1 MGDGMMSDQIRW
13 FVGIDWASE
22 QHHVALLDADG
33 NRVEEW
39 RVTHSGAELGQ
50 LCDRLLAKTGA
61 KPSEIA
67 VAIETPRGPVVETL
81 LERGFQLYSIN
92 PKQLD
97 RFRDRFTVAG
107 AKDDSRDANV
117 LGASLRTDR
126 AAFRTIRL
134 DDPLI
139 IALREWVRIRDEL
152 SNERTR
158 LMNRMRDQLWRYYPQ
173 VAQLGDDLGA
183 EWLMQLWERVPTPQ
197 KAARV
202 TEKALAAILK
212 KHRIRRIDAAGA
224 LRILRQP
231 PISVAPGTVEA
242 ATGHI
247 QILIARLR
255 LANEQIRDAE
265 RQLDQLCSKI
275 EESTPGQICEQH
287 DMSILRSFGG
297 LGRINIATL
306 LAEACEP
313 LRRRDYHALRM
324 LSGVAPVSRRSGKK
338 WIVLRRYAC
347 NKRLALAV
355 FHWARVAIQQ
365 DPISRDRYAALRQ
378 HGHSHG
384 RALRTVGDR
393 LLYVLCTLLERQ
405 TPFRPDYQNSQPAT
419 AT

>member
-1 MGDGMMSDQIRW
+1 MSDQVRW

-33 NRVEEW
+33 NCIEEW
-39 RVTHSGAELGQ
+39 QVVHSGSELGQ

-107 AKDDSRDANV
+107 AKDDSRDAQV

-126 AAFRTIRL
+126 AAFRHITL

-139 IALREWVRIRDEL
+139 IKLREWVRIRDEL
-152 SNERTR
+152 TNERTR
-158 LMNRMRDQLWRYYPQ
+158 LINRMRDQLWRYYPQ
-173 VAQLGDDLGA
+173 VTQLGDDLGA
-183 EWLMQLWERVPTPQ
+183 AWLLELWEQVPTPA

-202 TEKALAAILK
+202 TEKSLARILK
-212 KHRIRRIDAAGA
+212 KHRVRRIDGA
-224 LRILRQP
+224 EAQRILRQP
-231 PISVAPGTVEA
+231 PISVAPGTADA
-242 ATGHI
+242 ATAHI
-247 QILIARLR
+247 QTLVARLR
-255 LANEQIRDAE
+255 LANEQIKAAD
-265 RQLDQLCSKI
+265 RQLDQLCSDI
-275 EESTPGQICEQH
+275 GESAPGQICEQH

-297 LGRINIATL
+297 LGRTNIATL

-324 LSGVAPVSRRSGKK
+324 LSGVAPVTRRSGKK
-338 WIVLRRYAC
+338 RVVLRRHAC
-347 NKRLALAV
+347 NKRLAVTV
-355 FHWARVAIQQ
+355 FHWARVAVQH

-378 HGHSHG
+378 RGHSHG
-384 RALRTVGDR
+384 RALRGVGDR

-405 TPFRPDYQNSQPAT
+405 TLFVPGYRNSQPAA

>member
-1 MGDGMMSDQIRW
+1 MGDAMMSDQIRW

-39 RVTHSGAELGQ
+39 QVAHSGAELGQ

-67 VAIETPRGPVVETL
+67 VAIETPRGPVVETVM
-81 LERGFQLYSIN
+81 ERGFQLYSIN

-126 AAFRTIRL
+126 AAFRAVKL

-139 IALREWVRIRDEL
+139 IELRECVRIRDEL

-173 VAQLGDDLGA
+173 IAQLGDDLGA
-183 EWLMQLWERVPTPQ
+183 EWLMELWERVPTPQ

-212 KHRIRRIDAAGA
+212 KHRIRRIDAAAA
-224 LRILRQP
+224 LCILRQP

-242 ATGHI
+242 ATRHI

-255 LANEQIRDAE
+255 LTNEQIRDAE

-287 DMSILRSFGG
+287 DMSILRSFAG

-313 LRRRDYHALRM
+313 LRCRDYHALRM

-347 NKRLALAV
+347 NQRLALAL

-378 HGHSHG
+378 RGHSHG

-393 LLYVLCTLLERQ
+393 LLYVLCTLLKRQ
-405 TPFRPDYQNSQPAT
+405 TPFRPDYQNPQPAA